1 MTPALLDWP
10 APLWSAIDVGLQ
22 ALHFPGGIRV
32 AVYGALS
39 GWLCMAFYRRFSKQ
53 SELSALGAQTAA
65 LRRELSGYDGP
76 FDGLMVRVRQLLRLS
91 GRHLR
96 LSFVPALLAGLP
108 LLWVMPWLSNQFGAQ
123 WPQPGTRVEL
133 RPEAMTV
140 AAGGLSWSG
149 GEVSWDA
156 ESSVWLVD
164 WPRAGA
170 EPISLRQGER
180 TLLQLPMPAPSSVVH
195 IREPLLNRLIGNPA
209 GYLPDDAPL
218 SAVHINLPE
227 QTLLPFGPGWLR
239 GWLATYLAAV
249 FAVSLWLKWRWKLQ

>member
-1 MTPALLDWP
+1 MTSALLDWP
-10 APLWSAIDVGLQ
+10 APLWAAIDAGLQ
-22 ALHFPGGIRV
+22 ALSLPGGIRV
-32 AVYGALS
+32 ALYGALS
-39 GWLCMAFYRRFSKQ
+39 GWLCMALYRRFSKQ
-53 SELSALGAQTAA
+53 SELSALGAQTSA
-65 LRRELSGYDGP
+65 LRRELAGYDGP

-140 AAGGLSWSG
+140 AAEDLSWSG
-149 GEVSWDA
+149 GEVSWDSA
-156 ESSVWLVD
+156 KSAWFIE
-164 WPRAGA
+164 WPREGA
-170 EPISLRQGER
+170 QPIQLQQGER
-180 TLLQLPMPAPSSVVH
+180 TLLQLPMHSPSAVVH

-209 GYLPDDAPL
+209 GYLPDDAPFSVIHL
-218 SAVHINLPE
+218 DLPE